1 MYLELFSHLLDL
13 NQKWNV
19 CSVLYT
25 FIVDVAPIGLLG
37 VRDECGHKPPPLHDV
52 ITYWSKESS

>member
-19 CSVLYT
+19 YSVLYT
-25 FIVDVAPIGLLG
+25 FTVDVAPIGLLG
-37 VRDECGHKPPPLHDV
+37 VRDECGHKPPMHDV